1 MRTRRILPKSIP
13 KPTNPLR
20 EASFAATLTPHRQ
33 LTSYRTTLL
42 CKTSWEDAHWNLDK
56 RYVTVREFVFVALYG
71 DHVTY
76 NVASARGGLI
86 LALRLSAVLAQPA
99 LRLQQI
105 PRPAWRRCD
114 FIQRVPWKH
123 RSAKRGLF
131 PSQQGKRESRSM
143 SNVWPSLRFLPPE
156 IQRSSGNIRAIN
168 DIYRTKECT
177 SSKIYDDRQSTATG
191 LVLAWYEVG
200 NAKPRDLRCVRGP

>member
-1 MRTRRILPKSIP
+1 MRTRRILQKSIP

-42 CKTSWEDAHWNLDK
+42 CKASWEDTHWNFDQ
-56 RYVTVREFVFVALYG
+56 RHVTLRKFVFVALYG

-86 LALRLSAVLAQPA
+86 LALRLSAVPTQPA

-105 PRPAWRRCD
+105 PRPAWRRCNV
-114 FIQRVPWKH
+114 IQRVPWNL

-131 PSQQGKRESRSM
+131 PSQQGQRESRSM
-143 SNVWPSLRFLPPE
+143 PNVWPSLSFLSPE
-156 IQRSSGNIRAIN
+156 INRSPGNIRAIN

-177 SSKIYDDRQSTATG
+177 SSKINDDRQFVATG
-191 LVLAWYEVG
+191 LVLAWYEV
-200 NAKPRDLRCVRGP
+200 AKPRDLRCVRGP